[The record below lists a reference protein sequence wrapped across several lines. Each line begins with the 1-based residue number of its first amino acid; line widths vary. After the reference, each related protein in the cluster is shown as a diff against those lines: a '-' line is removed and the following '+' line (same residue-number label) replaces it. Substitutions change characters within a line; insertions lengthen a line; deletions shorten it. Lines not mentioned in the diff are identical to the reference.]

1 MKGREEC
8 REQPPSKPRR
18 ALSPH
23 DDWRP
28 GHGETLRAR
37 SCETLVRSP
46 SQLEKVRWRARSW
59 TELDREA
66 EECATAAGPGRLFF
80 PATSTC
86 STKSHHRMSSGGIEM
101 DNLSGPKTN
110 LSRVIP
116 ESTPSLTSNAQD
128 RVVAAWTFTAA
139 ALCVCSARVLRRVTD
154 VEAHLS
160 LFLIASL
167 LTLAP
172 RFLLFASTAADEE
185 RRNALSPLEAF
196 LALHFGVFLY
206 AIVAA
211 LVFNV
216 RLFSRFAIAVF

>member
-1 MKGREEC
+1 
-8 REQPPSKPRR
+8 
-18 ALSPH
+18 
-23 DDWRP
+23 
-28 GHGETLRAR
+28 
-37 SCETLVRSP
+37 
-46 SQLEKVRWRARSW
+46 
-59 TELDREA
+59 
-66 EECATAAGPGRLFF
+66 
-80 PATSTC
+80 
-86 STKSHHRMSSGGIEM
+86 M

-154 VEAHLS
+154 VKAHLS